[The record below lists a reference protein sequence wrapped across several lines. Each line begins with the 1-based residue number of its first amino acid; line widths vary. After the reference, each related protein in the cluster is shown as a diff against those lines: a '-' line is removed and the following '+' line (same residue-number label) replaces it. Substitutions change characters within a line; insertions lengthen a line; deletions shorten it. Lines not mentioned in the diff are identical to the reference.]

1 MGIGTIFKANKALKL
16 QRNGNAAEAMRLYE
30 ECFAEGLKDA
40 RFVLPYAAL
49 LVRDGQY
56 QKAKD
61 FLVKNQKAP
70 GMTPEQRINLIVDYA
85 ACCFRLGDVAKGIS
99 KLEELDRKGH
109 TGLIYQTL
117 GYLYVEMYDRS
128 RREEFLVREADRQVK
143 EAEERAARRAAMEAR
158 AEEEDDSPWPVVVQ
172 EAEDEAPPPPPEEL
186 WEAGVRKALEYNQE
200 AVEYDDEDSICLDN
214 LAQVYYRVLDRKDEA
229 KPWFE
234 KALAVKETQI
244 DTLYF
249 LSRYDL
255 ENGDRDTALARLE
268 KALEGRFSALNY
280 CSREMIQA
288 EINTLKGAR

>member
-1 MGIGTIFKANKALKL
+1 MGIGTMFKANKALKL
-16 QRNGNAAEAMRLYE
+16 QRSGSAAEAMRLYE

-40 RFVLPYAAL
+40 RYVLPYAAL

-61 FLVKNQKAP
+61 FLVKHQKAP
-70 GMTPEQRINLIVDYA
+70 GMTPEQRVNLIVDYA

-117 GYLYVEMYDRS
+117 GYLYVEMYDRD
-128 RREEFLVREADRQVK
+128 RREEFLVREAERQAK
-143 EAEERAARRAAMEAR
+143 EAEEREARRAAREAR
-158 AEEEDDSPWPVVVQ
+158 EQEDDDSPWPVIV
-172 EAEDEAPPPPPEEL
+172 EEGLEEPPLPPEEM
-186 WEAGVRKALEYNQE
+186 WDAGVKKALAYNQQ
-200 AVEYDDEDSICLDN
+200 AVDYDDEDPICLDN
-214 LAQVYYRVLDRKDEA
+214 LGQVYYRVLGRKDEA

-234 KALAVKETQI
+234 KAIAIKETQI

-255 ENGDRDTALARLE
+255 ENGDRAAALARLE

-288 EINTLKGAR
+288 EINTLKGAQ